1 MNRRESRSP
10 EGTLLLIRH
19 GIAADPGFGLPD
31 ADRPLTEE
39 GWKRT
44 RAAMKGL
51 LKCGWRPDSACTS
64 PYRRAAETLACLQE
78 AVLKAGAKAVPSDS
92 WGGLTPEGDTAA
104 AQAWLQARLLAGGAG
119 HVLAVFSHQPFL
131 GELVYRLTGENLEIK
146 KASCTVVERR
156 GDGWALREQFGPA
169 DLRALA

>member
-1 MNRRESRSP
+1 MKPRASRSP

-19 GIAADPGFGLPD
+19 GIAADPGFGRAD

-39 GWKRT
+39 GWRRT

-51 LKCGWRPDSACTS
+51 LKAGWRPDGACTS
-64 PYRRAAETLACLQE
+64 PYRRAAESLACLQE
-78 AVLKAGAKAVPSDS
+78 AVLKAGAGAIPSDS
-92 WGGLTPEGDTAA
+92 WAGLTPEGDAA
-104 AQAWLQARLLAGGAG
+104 AAEAWLRTRLRAAPAG

-146 KASCTVVERR
+146 KASCTVVERQ
-156 GDGWALREQFGPA
+156 GEGWALREQFGPA
-169 DLRALA
+169 ELRDLA